1 MCHNS
6 CVFSISLFALLL
18 GLFAMTYLTT
28 AAGAPAAAVTS
39 AAFASSA
46 ILPSPQF
53 SDGKFH
59 NAVPVRKQSF
69 GEQVDIFWKF
79 LFQKPKNTVPSGVI
93 PVLPLTRDQLLA
105 APDDSVFRLGHS
117 TMLFKLGG
125 AFYLTDP
132 VFSERASPV
141 QWFGPARF
149 HAPPISIADLPP
161 IEAIILSH
169 DHFDHL
175 DYAAVLALAAKTS
188 HFITP
193 LGVGERLIG
202 WGVPAAKVRQLDWWQ
217 STHVNDVKLVATP
230 ARHFSGRSIS
240 DRDSTLWASWVIQ
253 HADLKLFFSG
263 DSGYFDGFKKIGE
276 RFGPFDLAM
285 IETGA
290 YDAMWPDVH
299 MQPEQTLQA
308 FIDLKGKTLMPVHNG
323 TFDLSMHRW
332 QEPLDRILALAQAKG
347 AAITTPQMG
356 EQLDMR
362 RPAPTLAWWSDVD
375 K

>member
-1 MCHNS
+1 
-6 CVFSISLFALLL
+6 
-18 GLFAMTYLTT
+18 MTDPAT
-28 AAGAPAAAVTS
+28 ATATGADHPAAATTMS
-39 AAFASSA
+39 AAPVATS
-46 ILPSPQF
+46 ILNSPQF
-53 SDGKFH
+53 SDGKFR

-69 GEQVDIFWKF
+69 GEQVDLFRKF

-117 TMLFKLGG
+117 TMLIKLSG

-149 HAPPISIADLPP
+149 HRPPISIADLPP
-161 IEAIILSH
+161 IEALILSH

-175 DYAAVLALAAKTS
+175 DNAAVLALAAKTT

-217 STHVNDVKLVATP
+217 STQVNDVKLVATP
-230 ARHFSGRSIS
+230 AQHFSGRSLR

-263 DSGYFDGFKKIGE
+263 DSGYFEGFEQIGA

-299 MQPEQTLQA
+299 MQPEQTMQA
-308 FIDLKGKTLMPVHNG
+308 FIDLQGKTLMPVHNG
-323 TFDLSMHRW
+323 TFALGMHHW
-332 QEPLDRILALAQAKG
+332 QEPLDRIHALAKEKG
-347 AAITTPQMG
+347 IAITTPRMG
-356 EQLDMR
+356 EQLDLR